1 MCHSADETKRI
12 ANFPILISVFFF
24 FCLFANFTAYK
35 DGSPE
40 GQQMCKNSKEAE
52 GTTPNASLARRQ
64 EVEA

>member
-1 MCHSADETKRI
+1 MCHSTDETKRI

-24 FCLFANFTAYK
+24 LFANFTAYK
-35 DGSPE
+35 DGSLE
-40 GQQMCKNSKEAE
+40 GQHMSKNSKEAE

>member
-1 MCHSADETKRI
+1 MCHSTDETKRI
-12 ANFPILISVFFF
+12 ANFPILISVFFPF
-24 FCLFANFTAYK
+24 SNFTAYK

-40 GQQMCKNSKEAE
+40 GQHMCKNSKEAE